1 VDARDR
7 IDRRGFGALVLAAL
21 AGCAPLGTDAAR
33 SSPSTSAPPRAS
45 GSPEAVGATA
55 SSAPAVEPPPPSV
68 ERPLLRR
75 HPALRERLGHIR
87 LGDLPTPVEPLE
99 ALGAHLGAGVLWV
112 KRDDRSGR
120 VYGGGK
126 TRKLEWLLGAAA
138 AAGARTVV
146 TSGGA
151 GSNHV
156 VATAL
161 HAGEHGMRSVLLLL
175 PQPTSAEVR
184 HNLLLARRFGGELR
198 SMPGRDAIARA
209 ERELSAGGAYV
220 IPVGGSSPV
229 GNIGYVDAALELE
242 QQVAAGSMPE
252 PDVLYI
258 ALGTMGAAAGLAVGL
273 GATRL
278 RTRVVAVRASS
289 PETSSE
295 RRLRSMMDATLA
307 HLRDLDRTFDAPGY
321 DPARV
326 TIAGGQLGRGY
337 ALPTAAGR
345 AAMHAAHAHAGLQL
359 ELTYTAKTVAEI
371 AARAPRHQR
380 EVLLFWHTHNSR
392 EVDLGAIDRTD
403 LPAEL
408 QGYFAGT

>member
-1 VDARDR
+1 VEARDR
-7 IDRRGFGALVLAAL
+7 IDRRGFGALVLGAL
-21 AGCAPLGTDAAR
+21 AACAGEG
-33 SSPSTSAPPRAS
+33 APPRAS
-45 GSPEAVGATA
+45 TPAPERAPS
-55 SSAPAVEPPPPSV
+55 SSAPVGEIGGPAGAVPTPIDSP

-75 HPALRERLGHIR
+75 HPALRERLGHVR

-99 ALGAHLGAGVLWV
+99 ALGAHLGAGALWV

-161 HAGEHGMRSVLLLL
+161 HAGELGMRSVLLLL

-198 SMPGRDAIARA
+198 SMPGRDAIART
-209 ERELSAGGAYV
+209 ERELSAGGAYL
-220 IPVGGSSPV
+220 IPVGGSSPI

-242 QQVAAGSMPE
+242 QQVATGSMPE

-307 HLRDLDRTFDAPGY
+307 HLRDLDPTFDAPAY

-359 ELTYTAKTVAEI
+359 ELTYTAKTLAEI
-371 AARAPRHQR
+371 AAQAARHQR